1 MLLISSIS
9 FTLYE
14 SLYIVEIN
22 IIDSRECEVIKMMSQ
37 KSNSLNLERA
47 YLFKK
52 GKNGRFVSYDDY
64 GEVII
69 AENCVKPGY
78 YMINNIVKDLK
89 KCYVVDVSQEVL
101 VDYYNGMSY
110 DQFKNLLKMRGYE
123 IAYELPFN
131 NPHSKSLPVVEY
143 QMVAYNSRLNIVII
157 AETFSLYDE
166 CTFNTIDCYCY
177 GTSVFDNM
185 KAQFV
190 SRGGSEEC
198 VFNIGTYHNV
208 TRIKPLQFV
217 ESRACKDAEKGT
229 FDLPSC
235 FTYADDD
242 VCEHLDDYRDRFL
255 SLIPDELRIW
265 FRSYKA

>member
-1 MLLISSIS
+1 MMTNNSIS
-9 FTLYE
+9 
-14 SLYIVEIN
+14 IN
-22 IIDSRECEVIKMMSQ
+22 MDS
-37 KSNSLNLERA
+37 A

-64 GEVII
+64 GKVII
-69 AENCVKPGY
+69 ADNCVKPGY
-78 YMINNIVKDLK
+78 YMINKIVKDLK
-89 KCYVVDVSQEVL
+89 NCYVVDVSEEVL
-101 VDYYNGMSY
+101 VDYYDGMRY

-143 QMVAYNSRLNIVII
+143 QIVAYNSRLNIVII

-166 CTFNTIDCYCY
+166 YTFSNIDCYCY

-198 VFNIGTYHNV
+198 VFNIGIYHNV
-208 TRIKPLQFV
+208 TWIRPLQFV

-229 FDLPSC
+229 FDLPSY
-235 FTYADDD
+235 FTYADYD
-242 VCEHLDDYRDRFL
+242 VCEHLDEYRDRFL

-265 FRSYKA
+265 FRSHKE